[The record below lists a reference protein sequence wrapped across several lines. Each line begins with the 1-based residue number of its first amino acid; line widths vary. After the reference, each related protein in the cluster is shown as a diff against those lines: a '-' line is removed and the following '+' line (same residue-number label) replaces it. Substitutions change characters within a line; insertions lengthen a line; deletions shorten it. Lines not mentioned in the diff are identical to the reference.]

1 MIDMVVVHRIED
13 AIRSGRRAEFGVP
26 LREGEQRLYYRE
38 LAWLGYG
45 PKQIT
50 DATGWQVQRIQSDL
64 RARHEYRRTVTPD
77 TIAVD
82 ALEVTVEHRSGAV
95 VIHTPHGT
103 LSIDGNPRDLLAVGR
118 LVYGATT
125 EQQES
130 A

>member
-1 MIDMVVVHRIED
+1 MIDEAVIHRIEE
-13 AIRSGRRAEFGVP
+13 AIRRGKRAEFGVP

-50 DATGWQVQRIQSDL
+50 DATGWSVHRIQSDL
-64 RARHEYRRTVTPD
+64 RARHEYRRAVTPD
-77 TIAVD
+77 AIAVD
-82 ALEVTVEHRSGAV
+82 ALEVTVEHRPGAV
-95 VIHTPHGT
+95 IIHTPQGT

-118 LVYGATT
+118 LIYGAAT